1 MITLKSSGIE
11 KIIVVQEGSCAKKL
25 RNEIFPKYLLIGE
38 EGGLKIPG
46 FDYGNTP
53 SQFYDQDFSKK
64 RVIFT
69 STSGAKT
76 ILLLKPQKNVFIGSL
91 LNLERLSEEV
101 SLIMK
106 DEVSD
111 LYIIPAGYYKDE
123 NAYTVEDWITSLL
136 IANKIVE
143 KTDELIESQ
152 NNFFLKTKQLYEE
165 EPNISRLL
173 RSSPNA
179 KNLIKLGF
187 EEDVDFAL
195 SVNKIDNF
203 LKVKKW
209 LNFGEI
215 NCVALE

>member
-1 MITLKSSGIE
+1 M
-11 KIIVVQEGSCAKKL
+11 
-25 RNEIFPKYLLIGE
+25 RNDIFPKYLLIGE